1 MDLKVID
8 LFKIERND
16 QLSKIKVL
24 KGGVRYWTDE
34 RDRDTVIL
42 EELIEQFNEVI
53 ENRKSAV
60 RNLAACQADHRK
72 AVDRLEKINRAIK
85 ALEDLED

>member
-8 LFKIERND
+8 LLNLEKNE
-16 QLSKIKVL
+16 QLSKIKTL
-24 KGGVRYWTDE
+24 KGGVKYWIDE
-34 RDRDTVIL
+34 RDRDTL
-42 EELIEQFNEVI
+42 ELTELIKEFNEVI
-53 ENRKSAV
+53 AHRKYAI
-60 RNLAACQADHRK
+60 RNLSACQADHRK

>member
-8 LFKIERND
+8 LLKIERND
-16 QLSKIKVL
+16 QLSKIKTF
-24 KGGVRYWTDE
+24 KSGAKYWIDE
-34 RDRDTVIL
+34 RDRDTLKL
-42 EELIEQFNEVI
+42 EELIEEFNDII
-53 ENRKSAV
+53 EHRKYAI